1 MEASERVLIEERGA
15 LQERAEQLE
24 KRCQDA
30 EQVLK
35 SERTR
40 NNYLQKEVK
49 QSFMVQFKDK
59 VAEIGSSS
67 AKVLEMQKAATG
79 WAQER
84 LKLL

>member
-49 QSFMVQFKDK
+49 QSFMV
-59 VAEIGSSS
+59 
-67 AKVLEMQKAATG
+67 
-79 WAQER
+79 
-84 LKLL
+84 